1 MEDPLCNKQVG
12 KLSHCMDLGTP
23 SQQKDGE
30 INDKQR
36 ELSISQG
43 GFLESVGVDLGIGMG
58 LTTCCTGFGG
68 CVKPSILNEVLC
80 KRVEQ
85 SQHGG
90 PTV

>member
-1 MEDPLCNKQVG
+1 
-12 KLSHCMDLGTP
+12 MDLGT
-23 SQQKDGE
+23 SLNKKMAKLTT
-30 INDKQR
+30 KQR

-43 GFLESVGVDLGIGMG
+43 GFLESVGIDLGIGMG
-58 LTTCCTGFGG
+58 LTTCCAGCAG